1 MIRILTLALAFASL
15 STFYGCHGGLEPTD
29 PLEKSFVRGSISY
42 VGGAENWPRED
53 SVKEIRAVAFKSYPP
68 KDIFNEILSENAYFT
83 QDTLPRFVAESSYEI
98 EIPEPPTELKYIA
111 VAQRYGTIMEWLAIG
126 VYAVEGDPANPTAV
140 RIKAGE
146 TADSIDIVVDFDN
159 LPPQPFE

>member
-1 MIRILTLALAFASL
+1 MLRLFTLAFAVAVFL
-15 STFYGCHGGLEPTD
+15 AFAGCYGGLEPTD
-29 PLEKSFVRGSISY
+29 PLEKSFVRGRIAY
-42 VGGAENWPRED
+42 VGGAENWPPPD

-83 QDTLPRFVAESSYEI
+83 PDTLPRFVAGSSYEI

-126 VYAVEGDPANPTAV
+126 VYAVEGGPENPTAV
-140 RIKAGE
+140 RIETGE
-146 TADSIDIVVDFDN
+146 TADSIDITVDFDN